1 MLRYLLIY
9 MQVTFQLYIKARDS
23 DGGLIVDLINGDDDL
38 DDIFVDQTL
47 EVSSNFTELEAYT
60 GELNRVTVQM
70 RFRVMCQQDYYGAD
84 CSIFCVAQNDN
95 VNGRYTCN
103 SDGSLQCLEGFEN
116 PRNNCRDSK
125 L

>member
-84 CSIFCVAQNDN
+84 CSTFCVAQNDN

-103 SDGSLQCLEGFEN
+103 SDGSLQCLEGFTN
-116 PRNNCRDSK
+116 PQNNCRDSK